1 MLSPHP
7 LPLQGPN
14 AFRGNCHERRTV
26 LKTKQ
31 LTTDA
36 ILAAMC
42 AVLGMISLDFGN
54 LKITFESL
62 PIIIGALLFGP
73 IDGFAIGGIGAL
85 VYQLL
90 RYGISVTTV
99 LWILPYALCGL
110 VVGAYA
116 KKNGFELSQKKLCFI
131 IVASELMV
139 TLLNTGVMYI
149 DSKIYG
155 YYVFAYIFGTFIIR
169 IVISIAKALVF
180 TAVLSSLMK
189 PIKNAIK

>member
-1 MLSPHP
+1 M
-7 LPLQGPN
+7 
-14 AFRGNCHERRTV
+14 
-26 LKTKQ
+26 KTKK

-73 IDGFAIGGIGAL
+73 VDGFAIGGIGAL

-90 RYGISVTTV
+90 RYGVSVTTV

-110 VVGAYA
+110 LVGAYA
-116 KKNGFELSQKKLCFI
+116 KKNDFELSQKKLCFI

-139 TLLNTGVMYI
+139 TLLNTCVMYI

-155 YYVFAYIFGTFIIR
+155 YYSFAYIFGTFILR
-169 IVISIAKALVF
+169 IVISVAKALVF
-180 TAVLSSLMK
+180 TAVLPALMK
-189 PIKNAIK
+189 PIKKAIK

>member
-1 MLSPHP
+1 M
-7 LPLQGPN
+7 
-14 AFRGNCHERRTV
+14 
-26 LKTKQ
+26 KTKQ
-31 LTTDA
+31 MTTDA

-73 IDGFAIGGIGAL
+73 LDGFAIGGIGVL
-85 VYQLL
+85 IYQLL
-90 RYGISVTTV
+90 RYGITVTTV

-116 KKNGFELSQKKLCFI
+116 KKHNFELDTKKLCI
-131 IVASELMV
+131 IVVLVELMV

-155 YYVFAYIFGTFIIR
+155 YYVFAYIFGTFVIRLIIT
-169 IVISIAKALVF
+169 VAKALVF
-180 TAVLSSLMK
+180 TAVLPTLIK
-189 PIKNAIK
+189 PIKKVIE

>member
-1 MLSPHP
+1 MTS
-7 LPLQGPN
+7 
-14 AFRGNCHERRTV
+14 
-26 LKTKQ
+26 
-31 LTTDA
+31 DA

-85 VYQLL
+85 TYQLL
-90 RYGISVTTV
+90 RYGVSITTL

-110 VVGAYA
+110 AVGAYA
-116 KKNGFELSQKKLCFI
+116 KKNSFDLSGKKLCFI
-131 IVASELMV
+131 IVATELMV

-155 YYVFAYIFGTFIIR
+155 YYVFAYIFGTFALR
-169 IVISIAKALVF
+169 LVISVVKAIVF
-180 TAVLSSLMK
+180 TAVVPVLLR
-189 PIKNAIK
+189 PIKRVID